1 MDIALIAP
9 SPVPFVVGGAEN
21 LFWGLQRFLNDETP
35 HRCEL
40 FKLASAE
47 GSVPQLADSYRRFLD
62 LDVSYFDQVISTK
75 YPAWMVQHPRHTVY
89 MQHTLRGLYDTYAL
103 TGLPTSARARHEAMR
118 QWQALMQRM
127 PAPGQPLHR
136 WMDEV
141 QTFMHQPDAPT
152 ELLEFPGPWVRQW
165 LHAVDAWALSP
176 QHIQRHAA
184 ISQTVAQRADY
195 FPAGVA
201 VQVAHHPPK
210 LEGYYCAEPEFFFT
224 ASRLDSA
231 KRLDLLVLAM
241 RRSKT
246 RVPLKIAG
254 EGPQLAHLQALA
266 DGDPRIEFLGKLTDR
281 EMLAHYAHALA
292 VPFLPYEEDYGL
304 ITIEAMHSG
313 KPVLTVSD
321 AGGVLE
327 FVREGETGC
336 VCPPDAD
343 ALAHALDRL
352 AADPA
357 WAQRMGETAR
367 ARVAHISW
375 QHVARTLL
383 GNAVLPR
390 SAKVFLP
397 SASAQTD
404 PPSSAA
410 AQRPHWTAVSTFPVY
425 PLRGGGQQRAYQIYR
440 EWAREADIT
449 IVSIS
454 PSHLPA
460 IEQVLAPGLR
470 EISIPRSSRQD
481 LREAEVASKVNGVP
495 ISDILAAELMD
506 DAPAFTDT
514 LRQQLARSD
523 ALILTQPYLVDVA
536 LPMLTRPMPV
546 LYESHNLEWRL
557 KQDIL
562 PDNEVG
568 RQLLQRV
575 REMEMR
581 ALQCADVVT
590 VCSPEEVPAMHA
602 LCPDLRAPM
611 LDVPNGFS
619 ATGSMP
625 VTPALRAHMK
635 QRLGLEALPCAL
647 LIGSWHGPNIEA
659 AQAVLEAAPHCP
671 HVQFLVLG
679 SVGLYFRDRPCPANV
694 HWLGEVDEDEKR
706 VAFMAADVA
715 LNPMV
720 SGAGS
725 NLKILDYM
733 AHRLPVISTAF
744 GARGFDLQAGEHY
757 QLMQGIEDLVP
768 ALTRFLALTPD
779 DARETMAQ
787 RAAQHVSSRYE
798 WRALAQ
804 RVLPQL
810 LRVLRGSPQ
819 LARSPS

>member
-35 HRCEL
+35 HHCEL
-40 FKLASAE
+40 FKLATAE
-47 GSVPQLADSYRRFLD
+47 GNVPQLVDSYRRFLD

-89 MQHTLRGLYDTYAL
+89 VQHKLRGLYDTYAL
-103 TGLPTSARARHEAMR
+103 TGLPTEVRARDEAQR

-127 PAPGQPLHR
+127 PHPGHPLGP

-141 QTFMHQPDAPT
+141 QVFLNRPDAPSD
-152 ELLEFPGPWVRQW
+152 LLAFPGPWVRQW

-195 FPAGVA
+195 FPAGVS

-210 LEGYYCAEPEFFFT
+210 LEGFFCAKSEFFFT

-231 KRLDLLVLAM
+231 KRLDLLVRAM
-241 RRSKT
+241 RRTKT
-246 RVPLKIAG
+246 RIPLKIAG

-281 EMLAHYAHALA
+281 EMLAHYANALA
-292 VPFLPYEEDYGL
+292 VPFMPYEEDYGL

-327 FVREGETGC
+327 FVRDGETGC
-336 VCPPDAD
+336 VCPPDAP
-343 ALAHALDRL
+343 AIAQALDRL

-357 WAQRMGETAR
+357 WAARMGEAAR

-375 QHVARTLL
+375 PHVARTLL
-383 GNAVLPR
+383 GDAVLPP

-397 SASAQTD
+397 GHHPS
-404 PPSSAA
+404 PPAREGGLSR
-410 AQRPHWTAVSTFPVY
+410 RPHWTAVSTFPVY
-425 PLRGGGQQRAYQIYR
+425 PLRGGGQLRTFELYR

-449 IVSIS
+449 LLSIS

-460 IEQVLAPGLR
+460 TERELAPGLM
-470 EISIPRSSRQD
+470 EISIPRTSGQD
-481 LREAEVASKVNGVP
+481 QRENEIAREVDGVP

-506 DAPAFTDT
+506 ETPAYTDA
-514 LRQQLARSD
+514 LRKLLARSD

-536 LPMLTRPMPV
+536 LPLLPPRMPV

-562 PDNEVG
+562 PDNEAG
-568 RQLLQRV
+568 QRLLQRV
-575 REMEMR
+575 REMEKR

-590 VCSPEEVPAMHA
+590 VCSPAELPAMRA
-602 LCPDLRAPM
+602 LCPDMRAPM
-611 LDVPNGFS
+611 IDVPNGFS
-619 ATGSMP
+619 AAGTMP
-625 VTPALRAHMK
+625 VTPTLRAHMK
-635 QRLGLEALPCAL
+635 RRLGLAQHPCAL

-659 AQAVLEAAPHCP
+659 AQAVLASAHHCP
-671 HVQFLVLG
+671 QVQFLVLG
-679 SVGLYFRDRPCPANV
+679 SVGLFFRGQPCPANV
-694 HWLGEVDEDEKR
+694 HLLGEVDEDEKR
-706 VAFMAADVA
+706 VAFLAADVA

-733 AHRLPVISTAF
+733 AHRLPVISTPF
-744 GARGFDLQAGEHY
+744 GARGFDLSPGIHY
-757 QLMQGIEDLVP
+757 QPMHDLADLVP
-768 ALTRFLALTPD
+768 ALTRFLALCPHEE
-779 DARETMAQ
+779 REAMAQ
-787 RAAQHVSSRYE
+787 RAALHVTTRYE
-798 WRALAQ
+798 WRALARQ
-804 RVLPQL
+804 ALPA
-810 LRVLRGSPQ
+810 LRAALTN
-819 LARSPS
+819 PSQA